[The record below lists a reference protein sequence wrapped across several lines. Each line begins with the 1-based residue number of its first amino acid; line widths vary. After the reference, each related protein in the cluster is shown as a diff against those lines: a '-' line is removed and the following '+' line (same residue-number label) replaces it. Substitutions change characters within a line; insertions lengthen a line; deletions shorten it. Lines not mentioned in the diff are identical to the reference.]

1 MLVKTIDLPPGD
13 AATAR
18 RLFREVV
25 HDEPFVLLV
34 VLGDDA
40 SAGQLVERAD
50 KVAGAPDDLRHVV
63 WMRNPKNHSKQITDL
78 VSSDLLDGK
87 DVLAFC
93 TNNDDIVCDVIERSE
108 APVKFRRIISAFI
121 AGES

>member
-18 RLFREVV
+18 RMFAEAVQ
-25 HDEPFVLLV
+25 DEPFVLLV
-34 VLGDDA
+34 VLGDDVD
-40 SAGQLVERAD
+40 AGELVERAD

-63 WMRNPKNHSKQITDL
+63 WMRNPMNHREQITGL
-78 VSSDLLDGK
+78 VSSSLLDEK

-93 TNNDDIVCDVIERSE
+93 TNYDDIVCDVIERSE
-108 APVKFRRIISAFI
+108 VPVKFRRIISAFI
-121 AGES
+121 RGES

>member
-1 MLVKTIDLPPGD
+1 MLVKTIELPPGD
-13 AATAR
+13 VATAR
-18 RLFREVV
+18 RIFAEAV

-34 VLGDDA
+34 VLGDDVD
-40 SAGQLVERAD
+40 AGDLVERAD

-63 WMRNPKNHSKQITDL
+63 WMRNPMNHREQITAL

-93 TNNDDIVCDVIERSE
+93 TNFDDVICDVIERSE
-108 APVKFRRIISAFI
+108 APVKFRRIIRAFTR
-121 AGES
+121 GET